1 MAMRLLSA
9 PQGKSKRDND
19 IATQELRVQ
28 ELDALLASRRR
39 EISETDALLVR
50 TLSETGLRN
59 YEEEQAWKE
68 KIAILTNEV
77 EALESRRKSAL
88 VPLESRE
95 KEVETRERVLLE
107 REEQSRLKE
116 SDNEY
121 TRELL
126 ENKLDTVSEREQDA
140 EKYAQRLNNREF
152 SVQMQETEVKRRM
165 DAVTAILKQSYEEI
179 LASQAESA
187 RQKAVL
193 KGRDVSITEREKNVE
208 MQEKAFANREE
219 AILDKYRTLQRTITE
234 VNLRNEQPNK
244 FSNP

>member
-1 MAMRLLSA
+1 MRLLSA